1 MYLVILAYLFIW
13 GAGVPH
19 IIKYLLEQLVK
30 T

>member
-19 IIKYLLEQLVK
+19 MIR
-30 T
+30 